1 MKGRYYAYVV
11 IITLFLTALSFYQ
24 EGKKEGGAW
33 SETLLRGE
41 PGEGEKEI
49 ELELTVPGMEETVP
63 YQISLAEREYSGK
76 EREQLFAQA
85 KSEIEACFPAE
96 GETMDHITRQV
107 YLPTAVQEGLV
118 EVAWSFG
125 NSGVI
130 LEDGSIDPL
139 KVDEGGTL
147 VQVCAQLCYKEY
159 ECLYEFPV
167 CVYPV
172 EIRGVK
178 DLLAELGRYFEREEQ
193 QGRKEAEVKLP
204 KEIRGY
210 VLNWSE
216 KKSHTP
222 FLILGLGIFALFL
235 IPWYLR
241 EKEAKLRQERRL
253 QLELEYP
260 DMLAEFS
267 LLLGAGMTVRTVW
280 GKLAASYEKQL
291 LQGRRKRSELYEQ
304 MKLTYR
310 CIQDGAGEVSA
321 YEGFA
326 ERCGTACYRRFTMLL
341 TQYLKKGAGGLTE
354 TLELEA
360 AQAFEERKNLA
371 KRRGE
376 EAGTK
381 LLFPMLMML
390 FVVIAIMLIPAC
402 MTMEL

>member
-11 IITLFLTALSFYQ
+11 IITLFLTVVAFYQ
-24 EGKKEGGAW
+24 ESKEKGANE
-33 SETLLRGE
+33 SASLLRGE

-49 ELELTVPGMEETVP
+49 ELELTVPELEETVT
-63 YQISLAEREYSGK
+63 YQLSIAEREYSGK
-76 EREQLFAQA
+76 EREELFTQA
-85 KSEIEACFPAE
+85 KREIEACFPAE
-96 GETMDHITRQV
+96 GETMDHITRPV
-107 YLPTAVQEGLV
+107 YLPSVVREGLV
-118 EVAWSFG
+118 EVEWSFED
-125 NSGVI
+125 SGVI

-139 KVDEGGTL
+139 KVDEDGTL
-147 VQVCAQLCYKEY
+147 VQVCAQLSYKEY
-159 ECLYEFPV
+159 ECMYEFPV

-172 EIRGVK
+172 EIGGVK
-178 DLLAELGRYFEREEQ
+178 DLIAELGKYFEREEQ
-193 QGRKEAEVKLP
+193 QGVKEAEVILP
-204 KEIRGY
+204 KEWKGY

-222 FLILGLGIFALFL
+222 FLILGLGVFALLL
-235 IPWYLR
+235 IPWYMR
-241 EKEAKLRQERRL
+241 EKEAKQRQERRF
-253 QLELEYP
+253 QLEMEYP
-260 DMLAEFS
+260 GMLAEFS
-267 LLLGAGMTVRTVW
+267 LLLGAGMTVRVVW
-280 GKLAASYEKQL
+280 GKLTASYDKQL
-291 LQGRRKRSELYEQ
+291 GQGRRKRSELYEQ

-321 YEGFA
+321 YEEFA

-341 TQYLKKGAGGLTE
+341 TQYLQKGTGGLAE

>member
-1 MKGRYYAYVV
+1 MKGKYYAYVV
-11 IITLFLTALSFYQ
+11 IITLFLTAVSFYQ
-24 EGKKEGGAW
+24 ESKEEGVDESA
-33 SETLLRGE
+33 SLLRGE

-49 ELELTVPGMEETVP
+49 ELELTVPELKETVS
-63 YQISLAEREYSGK
+63 YQLSLSEREYGSK
-76 EREQLFAQA
+76 EREELFAQA
-85 KSEIEACFPAE
+85 KKEIEAHFAAE
-96 GETMDHITRQV
+96 GETMDHITRPV
-107 YLPTAVQEGLV
+107 FLPTVVQEGLV
-118 EVAWSFG
+118 EVEWSFG
-125 NSGVI
+125 DSGVI
-130 LEDGSIDPL
+130 VEDGSIDPL
-139 KVDEGGTL
+139 KVDEDGTL
-147 VQVCAQLCYKEY
+147 VQVCALLRYKEY

-167 CVYPV
+167 WVYPM
-172 EIRGVK
+172 EIEGVK
-178 DLLAELGRYFEREEQ
+178 DLMSELEAYFERKEQ
-193 QGRKEAEVKLP
+193 QGAKEAKVILP
-204 KEIRGY
+204 KELKGY
-210 VLNWSE
+210 VLRWSD

-222 FLILGLGIFALFL
+222 FLILGLGVFSLFL

-241 EKEAKLRQERRL
+241 EKEAKQRQERRL
-253 QLELEYP
+253 QLEMEYP
-260 DMLAEFS
+260 EMLTEFS

-280 GKLAASYEKQL
+280 GKLAASYQKQL
-291 LQGRRKRSELYEQ
+291 GEGRRKRSELYEQ

-341 TQYLKKGAGGLTE
+341 TQYLQKGAGGLTE